1 MRKIMFACAF
11 AALGTVGFAASEAS
25 AKGGHGHGHGGHG
38 HWGHGHGHWGGG
50 HFWGGPRFVGRPVVY
65 FAPRCRWVPGYA
77 GWVRVCR

>member
-11 AALGTVGFAASEAS
+11 AALGTVGFAATEAS
-25 AKGGHGHGHGGHG
+25 AKGFGGG
-38 HWGHGHGHWGGG
+38 HWGGGWGHHGHWGGG
-50 HFWGGPRFVGRPVVY
+50 HFWGGPRFIGRPVVY